1 MSKGKLIEEVKRAG
15 GAMASP
21 GVAAQAV
28 DAVFD
33 GIGRLVAAKE
43 PVHIRGFGKFEL
55 RDRAARK
62 GRNPRTG
69 EPVEIAARKVLAFSD
84 RRGR

>member
-1 MSKGKLIEEVKRAG
+1 MSRAKLVEEVKRAG

-28 DAVFD
+28 DAVFA
-33 GIGRLVAAKE
+33 GMARLVEDGE
-43 PVHIRGFGKFEL
+43 PVQIRGFGTFAVK
-55 RDRAARK
+55 DRAGRK

-69 EPVEIAARKVLAFSD
+69 EPVQIQPRKVLTFSD
-84 RRGR
+84 RRPR